1 MDWVKLKKRLVA
13 GNLLDPV
20 FDDMLGRGVK
30 AARRHVRRGA
40 FYEPLLLENNL
51 QQLSSHLDRA
61 LAFRRELREL
71 EVLAVKAASEYDLF
85 RLQSPLGLALD
96 LERLEREEKA
106 IGAAA
111 HEAAEGEFGNADAL
125 ARGFAAIA
133 GGTGRQLR
141 EAIAGAGREE
151 ALLRQIAANSAA
163 YQDAYWARHNEPGN
177 AHNYAER
184 ARLVG
189 LLYGQDWLIGQ
200 AKAQAVAAGYARI
213 HGSGAPVLP
222 ALDGVDGLDRLVVW
236 TREMVELLQIR
247 TSEEVEYDLVVPLV
261 QPRTAGGERLVTPAE
276 FSTAV
281 QRTDNG
287 RRPLRLRFTLPPAMF
302 TGLAGAR
309 LRRVGL
315 AYGMTKD
322 LVEGSGIDQNATI
335 FAPYRYRARIATPL
349 QAAAGSAAE
358 RSRPPVQLG
367 DVSLY
372 GGSHAYS
379 DGQEV
384 TNLDPAGTWEIEVHP
399 VPVVKDD
406 ASKAPVFIGGVENR
420 WLDLKLFLRLRGR
433 PAAARQR
440 PRRLS

>member
-13 GNLLDPV
+13 GDLLDPV

-30 AARRHVRRGA
+30 AARRHVRRGT
-40 FYEPLLLENNL
+40 FYEPLLLENHL
-51 QQLSSHLDRA
+51 QQLSGHLDRA

-85 RLQSPLGLALD
+85 RLQSSLNLALD
-96 LERLEREEKA
+96 LERLGREEKA

-111 HEAAEGEFGNADAL
+111 QEAAAGEFGNADTL

-151 ALLRQIAANSAA
+151 TLLRQIAANSAA
-163 YQDAYWARHNEPGN
+163 YQDAYWVRHSEPGN

-189 LLYGQDWLIGQ
+189 LLYGQDWLIAQ

-213 HGSGAPVLP
+213 HGSGAPALP
-222 ALDGVDGLDRLVVW
+222 ALDGIEGLDRLVVW
-236 TREMVELLQIR
+236 TREMVELLQVR
-247 TSEEVEYDLVVPLV
+247 TTEEVEYDLVVPLV
-261 QPRTAGGERLVTPAE
+261 QARAAGGERLITATE
-276 FSTAV
+276 FRQAV
-281 QRTDNG
+281 QRTENG
-287 RRPLRLRFTLPPAMF
+287 TRPLRLRFTLPSGLFA
-302 TGLAGAR
+302 GLAGAR

-315 AYGMTKD
+315 AYGMKKN
-322 LVEGSGIDQNATI
+322 VIEGSGIDQNATI
-335 FAPYRYRARIATPL
+335 FAPYRYRARIATPR

-358 RSRPPVQLG
+358 RSRPPVLLG
-367 DVSLY
+367 DVALY
-372 GGSHAYS
+372 GGSPAYS

-384 TNLDPAGTWEIEVHP
+384 INLDPVGAWEIEVHP

-406 ASKAPVFIGGVENR
+406 AALAPVFIGSVENT

-433 PAAARQR
+433 PVAARRR
-440 PRRLS
+440 PRRPS